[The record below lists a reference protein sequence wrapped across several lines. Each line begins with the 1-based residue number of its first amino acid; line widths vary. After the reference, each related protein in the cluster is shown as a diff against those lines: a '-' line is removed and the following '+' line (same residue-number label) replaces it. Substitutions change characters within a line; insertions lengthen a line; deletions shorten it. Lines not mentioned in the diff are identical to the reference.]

1 MKLYYV
7 PQTRAARAR
16 WMLEELGV
24 PYEMHR
30 VDNKNREN
38 DRPAYRALHPLG
50 HVPVLV
56 DGDVTIF
63 ESAAIVAWLADRFPE
78 KKLAPAVTDVKGRA
92 AYQQWMFFGMATME
106 PPIAQVWAHTRSR
119 PEEKRIPAL
128 VEESRAR
135 FQDVASVVER
145 EIASKPWI
153 LGDAFS
159 AADIVVGGCVNW
171 ARSLT
176 LLDEHPACKDYSKRL
191 MERPAFQAAT
201 KD

>member
-7 PQTRAARAR
+7 PQTRSARVR

-24 PYEMHR
+24 PYELHR

-38 DRPAYRALHPLG
+38 DKPAYRALHPLG

-56 DGDVTIF
+56 DGDVTIY
-63 ESAAIVAWLADRFPE
+63 ESAAIVAWLADRWPE
-78 KKLAPAVTDVKGRA
+78 KKLAPPPADVKARA
-92 AYQQWMFFGMATME
+92 AYQQWMFFGMATVE
-106 PPIAQVWAHTRSR
+106 PPVAQVWAHTRRR
-119 PEEKRIPAL
+119 PEEKRVPLL
-128 VEESRAR
+128 VEEAR
-135 FQDVASVVER
+135 ER
-145 EIASKPWI
+145 FREVGEVLQRELATKPWI
-153 LGDAFS
+153 LGEAFT

-171 ARSLT
+171 ARSLAMI
-176 LLDEHPACKDYSKRL
+176 DELPALKDYSKRL

>member
-16 WMLEELGV
+16 WMLEELEL
-24 PYEMHR
+24 PYELHR

-38 DRPAYRALHPLG
+38 DRPAYRALQPLG

-56 DGDVTIF
+56 DGDLTIY

-78 KKLAPAVTDVKGRA
+78 KKLAPPVSDVKARA
-92 AYQQWMFFGMATME
+92 AYQQWMFFGMATLE

-119 PEEKRIPAL
+119 PEEKRIPMIL
-128 VEESRAR
+128 EEQKAR
-135 FQDVASVVER
+135 FADVATVVQR
-145 EIASKPWI
+145 EVASKPWI

-159 AADIVVGGCVNW
+159 AADVVVGGNVNW
-171 ARSLT
+171 ARGLKM
-176 LLDEHPACKDYSKRL
+176 LEEFPVLKDYSKRL
-191 MERPAFQAAT
+191 MERPAFQRAT